1 MDFEDQVDFLIEHLD
16 QIPDDSL
23 DRAISILVQAGEID
37 LAASLARDRGLIDR
51 AIEILV
57 EAGDYLWAAL
67 MAKNAGR
74 EKQSEQLYR
83 QGLGFYVDR
92 GMFGRAVAAATA
104 LKLPQDEI
112 DALFIKGVETESQ
125 YLDPEQARA
134 MVSELV
140 PDLEISLACWN
151 QQASQDAIEALKD
164 YRARLMEGEMV
175 EWPMEASGNDAGVA
189 DQVLSGSAPGSQSQ
203 TSTGSTT
210 SQSGSGSKASRPR
223 ESSASSTGSSDVPV
237 KSSTKSSRGSSRIS
251 KSSSGA
257 SSRGSSTSGSNTSSS
272 SSSSSDTSSSS
283 SSSSKPGGSK
293 SASSGSSSASQGASG
308 EEYARWRTGSD
319 RGMRSA
325 DGTGRLSYLDETG
338 SGR

>member
-125 YLDPEQARA
+125 YLDPEQAKA

-272 SSSSSDTSSSS
+272 SSSSS
-283 SSSSKPGGSK
+283 KPGGSK

>member
-1 MDFEDQVDFLIEHLD
+1 LDANLEDMDFEDKVDFLIEHLD

-37 LAASLARDRGLIDR
+37 LAASLARDRGLVDR

-74 EKQSEQLYR
+74 EDESMRIYR

-134 MVSELV
+134 MVCELV
-140 PDLEISLACWN
+140 PDLEISLACWSRK
-151 QQASQDAIEALKD
+151 ASEDAIEALKD
-164 YRARLMEGEMV
+164 YRARLMEGEMI
-175 EWPMEASGNDAGVA
+175 EWPREASGNDAGVA
-189 DQVLSGSAPGSQSQ
+189 DEVLSGSAPRATEGQ
-203 TSTGSTT
+203 TSSRSS
-210 SQSGSGSKASRPR
+210 SQSGSGSDTGRSG
-223 ESSASSTGSSDVPV
+223 ESSAEVPA
-237 KSSTKSSRGSSRIS
+237 R
-251 KSSSGA
+251 
-257 SSRGSSTSGSNTSSS
+257 SGSKISRVSSS
-272 SSSSSDTSSSS
+272 SSSA
-283 SSSSKPGGSK
+283 
-293 SASSGSSSASQGASG
+293 SASKGASNE
-308 EEYARWRTGSD
+308 EEYSRWRGGSD
-319 RGMRSA
+319 RGMRSV
-325 DGTGRLSYLDETG
+325 DGTGRLSYLDGTGTG
-338 SGR
+338 SKKA